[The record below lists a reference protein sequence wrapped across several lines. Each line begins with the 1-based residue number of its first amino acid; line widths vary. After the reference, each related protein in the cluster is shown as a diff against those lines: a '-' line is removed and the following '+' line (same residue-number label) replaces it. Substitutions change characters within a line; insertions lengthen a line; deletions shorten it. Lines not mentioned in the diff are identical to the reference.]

1 MFTSIKNKTIL
12 SLTLLSCL
20 TSVAIAAPSESLKT
34 KMAAIGNVKEV
45 RETDSKGIYAWYLEK
60 NGKTL
65 VLYTTPDE
73 KSFIKG
79 TIYNVSDKKVV
90 SDKYAIESLK
100 YASEDFK
107 NKTLS
112 TNNKTFS
119 ASNQGEVKLSKSE
132 DIAFKIGYM
141 NVKWDKPEIPEAIRL
156 LDSLAGAK
164 EGSGKPQDTLY
175 IIYDPRCPWCHR
187 TFDATREYV
196 KKGYTIKWL
205 PTVALGKVTDEVIS
219 LAAAPLQ
226 NPKSLSDSFAK
237 KDELKKLKVSD
248 KNKADLEQNLQFL
261 YAYFKKVKPSE
272 NPSVPIGIF
281 LDKTTGKI
289 TDLQGL
295 NEKPTLELLFGG
307 SR

>member
-1 MFTSIKNKTIL
+1 MFTSKKYK
-12 SLTLLSCL
+12 SLLAATVLACL
-20 TSVAIAAPSESLKT
+20 TTTAFAAPSENLK
-34 KMAAIGNVKEV
+34 KQMSALGNVKQIK
-45 RETDSKGIYAWYLEK
+45 ETSTKGLYAWYLEK

-79 TIYNVSDKKVV
+79 TIYNVSDRKIT
-90 SDKYAIESLK
+90 SDKYALESLQ
-100 YASEDFK
+100 YASEAFRAKVTGVTD
-107 NKTLS
+107 
-112 TNNKTFS
+112 KTFT
-119 ASNQGEVKLSKSE
+119 AENQAEVKLTKSE
-132 DIAFKIGYM
+132 EAAFKIGYM
-141 NVKWDKPEIPEAIRL
+141 NVKWNDKKIPEALRL

-164 EGSGKPQDTLY
+164 EGNGKPQDTLY

-187 TFDATREYV
+187 TFEATREYV

-205 PTVALGKVTDEVIS
+205 PTLALGNVSNAALS

-226 NPKSLSDSFAK
+226 NKNLLTASFEK
-237 KDELKKLKVSD
+237 KDTAKTLTISP

-261 YAYFKKVKPSE
+261 YAYFNKVKP
-272 NPSVPIGIF
+272 NDKPSVPMGIF

-295 NEKPTLELLFGG
+295 NERPTLELLYGN
-307 SR
+307 SK